1 MNCNNC
7 GTTIPTKRSDL
18 GYKTCIDCS
27 TTEAYGCVNIINHK
41 TGNTVQ
47 VMSREQASAINKI
60 GDRKRFGTILRGGS
74 KSDSYNPKKVVYGGC
89 STSFVGSKELFDEVG
104 EKAVNMLELR
114 GLEAALGLIDKEC
127 KEYTISG
134 NQAFRIRQ
142 IVQMLNMQNNLAE
155 NQVVR

>member
-1 MNCNNC
+1 MNCTNC
-7 GTTIPTKRSDL
+7 GTNIPTKRADL
-18 GYKTCIDCS
+18 GYKTCIECS
-27 TTEAYGCVNIINHK
+27 TTESYGCVNIINHK

-47 VMSREQASAINKI
+47 VMSKEQAAMINKI

-74 KSDSYNPKKVVYGGC
+74 KSDNYNPKKVIYGGC

-114 GLEAALGLIDKEC
+114 GLDAALSLIDKEC

-134 NQAFRIRQ
+134 TQAFRIKQ
-142 IVQMLNMQNNLAE
+142 IVQILNLQNNYADT
-155 NQVVR
+155 QAVR